1 MTRGRCPTRELCDC
15 ASLDS
20 WDLRSLY
27 LAAKI
32 QGPHKGLIYCV
43 GQHFIEHSLLGKKA
57 PENKAER
64 KVVLG
69 PLYSGEPDPSE
80 RVHNL
85 LGTKERM

>member
-1 MTRGRCPTRELCDC
+1 M
-15 ASLDS
+15 
-20 WDLRSLY
+20 
-27 LAAKI
+27 
-32 QGPHKGLIYCV
+32 IYCM

-85 LGTKERM
+85 LGTKEHM